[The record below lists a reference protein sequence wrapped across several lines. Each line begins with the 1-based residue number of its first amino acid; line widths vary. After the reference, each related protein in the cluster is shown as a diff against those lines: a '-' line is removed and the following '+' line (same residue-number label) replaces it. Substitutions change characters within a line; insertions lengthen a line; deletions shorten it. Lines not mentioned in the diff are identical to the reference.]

1 MLNPGLTRLLRRGL
15 ILLVL
20 SALLAAAT
28 SSSLPPPTQAS
39 NPNYTCSITLVSAV
53 AADHDCYQVYSQGS
67 GCSSTSL
74 QDAHNK
80 AIADALNNMPPNC
93 SWQPFLV
100 DSESHGD
107 GSSCTP

>member
-1 MLNPGLTRLLRRGL
+1 MLNSRSTRLLRRGL
-15 ILLVL
+15 ILLIL
-20 SALLAAAT
+20 GALLAAT
-28 SSSLPPPTQAS
+28 SSSVPPATQAG

-53 AADHDCYQVYSQGS
+53 LADHDCYQVYSQGS

-100 DSESHGD
+100 DSDTHGD

>member
-1 MLNPGLTRLLRRGL
+1 MLNSGLTRLLRRGF

-20 SALLAAAT
+20 SGLLAAT
-28 SSSLPPPTQAS
+28 SSSFLPRTQAS

-53 AADHDCYQVYSQGS
+53 LADHDCYQVYSQGS
-67 GCSSTSL
+67 GCSSSSL

-80 AIADALNNMPPNC
+80 AINDALNNMPPNC

-100 DSESHGD
+100 DSETHGD